1 MVALLSCLQSIS
13 TRLATISG
21 EFTSPIRREN
31 SVLDE
36 KLVSRRRTLCSS
48 TFVLSSVIGS
58 LMVGRPRQVLAVE
71 LDEVEQEEDRVVNI
85 FQESSQSVVFIK
97 DLELPKDPSGA
108 SSSTLLGE
116 DDNAVVE
123 GTGSGFIW
131 DKYGH
136 IVTNYH
142 VIAKLATDQ
151 YGRQRCKVYL
161 VDTSG
166 NSISREAKL
175 VGFDASYDLAVLKV
189 DVQGT
194 ELKPIVLGTSQ
205 NLRVGQSCFAIGNPY
220 GYANTLTT
228 GVVSGLSREIPSP
241 NGGAIRGAIQT
252 DAAINSGNSGG
263 PLIDSYGHVIG
274 VNTATFTRRGSGMSS
289 GINFAIP
296 IDSVVRTI
304 PYLIIYGTPYSDRF

>member
-21 EFTSPIRREN
+21 DFTAPIRTEN
-31 SVLDE
+31 SVLEE

-58 LMVGRPRQVLAVE
+58 LMVGRPRQVLAAVE

-116 DDNAVVE
+116 DYNAVVE

-228 GVVSGLSREIPSP
+228 G
-241 NGGAIRGAIQT
+241 
-252 DAAINSGNSGG
+252 
-263 PLIDSYGHVIG
+263 
-274 VNTATFTRRGSGMSS
+274 
-289 GINFAIP
+289 
-296 IDSVVRTI
+296 
-304 PYLIIYGTPYSDRF
+304 